1 MRFSRLILLVLGLAL
16 ALLLGI
22 NFSLS
27 VMHSRHYLSQQF
39 AVHSQDTATALGLS
53 LASAMQHNDQ
63 IAIASLIKAIGDGG
77 YFQRIRVYK
86 TDGSVQAEH
95 ITTLKVAQVPS
106 WFVQWLP
113 LEAPTRSALI
123 MSGWREAGHV
133 EVSSNPGYAYQQ
145 LWNDAQDLLI
155 WFSVVGVV
163 ALILLALLARSALKP
178 LAGMQQQ
185 ALAISV
191 GDFSVRTAL
200 PWAHELRNVVAAM
213 NQMTNQVDIMLAD
226 KVKAIEKLEIASYQ
240 DELTGLYT
248 RSFLNDRVN
257 LLMHDSDTCECAAL
271 LLIRLGD
278 LAEVNKRWG
287 YSEGDIL
294 LQQLAALLR
303 AQAQHLQGVV
313 AARTGGPEF
322 MLLVQEMDAK
332 EALMLANSLLTKIR
346 ELASRAGAHFGAVHI
361 GIGFYD
367 STMPESSLLFSQADM
382 ALRAAERQGQF
393 WAYGYASEDISH
405 ATTFGAS
412 HWRTVIER
420 ALARRGIILYEQ
432 VVQQA
437 ATGAAVYYE
446 LLARIRADD
455 GRVIG
460 AGAFIPMAHRLGLA
474 MAIDRAVVEHVL
486 AHTFTDEIPR
496 AFNLSLDS
504 IKDQVFISWLQQR
517 LRESKVDPQR
527 ILIELPERAA
537 AEAPE
542 YVSRLLNA
550 LGAMGVRFGF
560 DHVGIVPEAL
570 THIRHLR
577 PLFLKC
583 DESLV
588 AGMLTIKS
596 KRALLEQLMSLSS
609 ALGSIFIVSGIETEE
624 MAEAFRAMGA
634 NALQGRVLGKPTP
647 TI

>member
-1 MRFSRLILLVLGLAL
+1 MRFSRLILIVLGLAL
-16 ALLLGI
+16 ALLLVV

-27 VMHSRHYLSQQF
+27 VMHSRHYLSRQL

-53 LASAMQHNDQ
+53 LASAMQHSDQ
-63 IAIASLIKAIGDGG
+63 VAIASLIKAIGDGG
-77 YFQRIRVYK
+77 YFWRIRVLK

-95 ITTLKVAQVPS
+95 ITTLKVAHVPS

-123 MSGWREAGHV
+123 MNGWREAGHV

-155 WFSVVGVV
+155 WFSIVGVA
-163 ALILLALLARSALKP
+163 ALVFLTLLARSALKP
-178 LAGMQQQ
+178 LVAMQQQ
-185 ALAISV
+185 ALAISG

-200 PWAHELRNVVAAM
+200 PWAHELRKVTAAM
-213 NQMTNQVDIMLAD
+213 NQMASQVDIMLAD
-226 KVKAIEKLEIASYQ
+226 KIKTIEKLEIASYR

-248 RSFLNDRVN
+248 RNFLSDRVN
-257 LLMHDSDTCECAAL
+257 LLMHGSDACECATL

-278 LAEVNKRWG
+278 LDEVNKHWS

-294 LQQLAALLR
+294 LQQLADLLC
-303 AQAQHLQGVV
+303 AQEQRLQGVI
-313 AARTGGPEF
+313 AARTGGAEF
-322 MLLVQEMDAK
+322 MLLVREMNAK
-332 EALMLANSLLTKIR
+332 EALVLANALLTQIR
-346 ELASRAGAHFGAVHI
+346 ELTSPAGARFGAAHT

-367 STMPESSLLFSQADM
+367 STMSESSLLFSQADM
-382 ALRAAERQGQF
+382 ALRSAERQGRF
-393 WAYGYASEDISH
+393 WAYGYPSEDISP

-412 HWRTVIER
+412 HWRTIIER
-420 ALARRGIILYEQ
+420 ALAQRELILYEQ
-432 VVQQA
+432 VVQHA
-437 ATGAAVYYE
+437 ATGAPVYYE
-446 LLARIRADD
+446 LLARICADD

-460 AGAFIPMAHRLGLA
+460 AGAFIPMAHRLGLT
-474 MAIDRAVVEHVL
+474 MAIDRAMVEL
-486 AHTFTDEIPR
+486 ALARSFTDDIPR
-496 AFNLSLDS
+496 ALNLSLDS
-504 IKDQVFISWLQQR
+504 IKDQVFISWLHQR

-527 ILIELPERAA
+527 ILVELPERAA

-542 YVSRLLNA
+542 YVSRLMNCLE
-550 LGAMGVRFGF
+550 AMGVRFGF

-588 AGMLTIKS
+588 ADMLTMEN
-596 KRALLEQLMSLSS
+596 KRALLEQLVGLCS
-609 ALGSIFIVSGIETEE
+609 ALECLFIVSGIETEE

-634 NALQGRVLGKPTP
+634 GALQGRALGKPKP
-647 TI
+647 AI